1 MTQSRRRLAWVMP
14 TNQAPTLQDGSVGEV
29 GLVVIQLREIL
40 SQGLRVTEDVN
51 RGLEGFIS
59 VVVTSNIAE

>member
-1 MTQSRRRLAWVMP
+1 V
-14 TNQAPTLQDGSVGEV
+14 
-29 GLVVIQLREIL
+29 LVVTQLREIL